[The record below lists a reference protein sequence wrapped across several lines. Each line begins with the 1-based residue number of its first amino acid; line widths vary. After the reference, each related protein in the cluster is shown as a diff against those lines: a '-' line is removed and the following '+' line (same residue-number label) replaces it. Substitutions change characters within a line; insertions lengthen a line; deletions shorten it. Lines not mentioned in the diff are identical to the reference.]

1 MQRSLTRLFVLGVAM
16 EGGFLA
22 MLLAR
27 PAPGRTLLFLVVF
40 FSVFALYLLTVRQAL
55 AAACAGGTPE
65 GNAGGP
71 RDRSARLVVGLACLF
86 RLSLL
91 AAPPLLS
98 HDLFRYLWDGRV
110 LLAGGNPYL
119 EPPQPRTS
127 VSPGGPA
134 RFPNGLPAL
143 LEHAEVPTIYPPAA
157 QALFLAGAALGPGIY
172 GLKALVVAADL
183 LVILLL
189 RSLLRAR
196 GQPPLRAL
204 IYAWNPLA
212 VAETAWSGHL
222 EPVAIVCVLLAAGG
236 IIQKRDGRATVA
248 LTAGAL
254 VKVFPLALF
263 VPMLRS
269 IRAPLLLLPP
279 LLLAAAC
286 WPFRAAGWRLLAG
299 LRVYADRWLGNESLF
314 AIVYAGIAWI
324 DPTPR
329 LKAAIAWV
337 RRSVPHTGAL
347 DLLYGYVYPIDLAKG
362 ACGIALLGFG
372 AWMVRR
378 NMEPARGC
386 FLLTCAFLLLSPI
399 AHPWYFLWV
408 LPWLCLFPSRS
419 WILLTGLVSLA
430 YVNLGASG
438 RETEPYP
445 WIRVV
450 EYGPFYALLCADWVR
465 GRMRAAAGT
474 PPRVAGRGTG

>member
-1 MQRSLTRLFVLGVAM
+1 MQRSSARLLVLGVAM

-27 PAPGRTLLFLVVF
+27 PAPGKILPFLVLFFAVF
-40 FSVFALYLLTVRQAL
+40 GLYLLTVRQAL
-55 AAACAGGTPE
+55 AARSAGGDSE
-65 GNAGGP
+65 QDVDGP
-71 RDRSARLVVGLACLF
+71 RDRSALWVVGLACLF
-86 RLSLL
+86 RLSFL

-119 EPPQPRTS
+119 EPPEPRPP

-134 RFPNGLPAL
+134 PYQDRLLAR
-143 LEHAEVPTIYPPAA
+143 LEHADVPTIYPPAA
-157 QALFLAGAALGPGIY
+157 QALFLAGAALGPGYY
-172 GLKALVVAADL
+172 GIKALVVVADL
-183 LVILLL
+183 LVIVVL

-196 GQPPLRAL
+196 GQPPVRAL
-204 IYAWNPLA
+204 IYAWHPLA
-212 VAETAWSGHL
+212 VTETAWSGHL
-222 EPVAIVCVLLAAGG
+222 DPVAIACVLLAAGW
-236 IIQKRDGRATVA
+236 IIQRRDGRATVA
-248 LTAGAL
+248 MTAGAL
-254 VKVFPLALF
+254 VKVFPLALC
-263 VPMLRS
+263 VPLLRS

-279 LLLAAAC
+279 VLLAAAC

-324 DPTPR
+324 DPAPR

-337 RRSVPHTGAL
+337 RRSVPHTGAI

-362 ACGIALLGFG
+362 ACGIAILGFG

-378 NMEPARGC
+378 NMEPVRGC

-450 EYGPFYALLCADWVR
+450 EYAPFYALLCADWVR
-465 GRMRAAAGT
+465 GRIRAAAGR